1 MTLPDHPPLRVL
13 IVAADPLSRAGLSA
27 LLRDLPDMQIVGQ
40 LSGDPDWLQHVDTYR
55 PDVLLW
61 DAGWDASPDTFA
73 DWPDTFDP
81 GCPLLVLLPDESLV
95 AHAWA
100 IGPAGLLLRT
110 APPERLAAA
119 LQAVADGL
127 IVLDPR
133 FPPDQLRRGA
143 SSDPSTDLTPRER
156 EVLQLVAE
164 GLSNRAIALRL
175 SISEHTVKFHINAIM
190 EKLGA
195 QSRTEA
201 VVRATRLGLI
211 VL

>member
-1 MTLPDHPPLRVL
+1 
-13 IVAADPLSRAGLSA
+13 
-27 LLRDLPDMQIVGQ
+27 
-40 LSGDPDWLQHVDTYR
+40 
-55 PDVLLW
+55 
-61 DAGWDASPDTFA
+61 
-73 DWPDTFDP
+73 
-81 GCPLLVLLPDESLV
+81 VLLPDESL
-95 AHAWA
+95 AADAWA
-100 IGPAGLLLRT
+100 IGPGGLLLRT
-110 APPERLAAA
+110 APPERLATA
-119 LQAVADGL
+119 LQAMADGL

-133 FPPDQLRRGA
+133 FPPDQLRRSA
-143 SSDPSTDLTPRER
+143 SSASSTDLTPRER